1 MLVISRISIS
11 YERIRTRIVKERKE
25 EVEAFPEPSDAA
37 KQVGTSAHQWGRAHP
52 PGQGRQG
59 TVPSWQA
66 T

>member
-1 MLVISRISIS
+1 M
-11 YERIRTRIVKERKE
+11 KERKE

-37 KQVGTSAHQWGRAHP
+37 KQVGTSAHQWGKAHP